1 MITTARASGTPA
13 SIVRRQKPSSSTV
26 SASPASPASVSQALS
41 SANFARS
48 MRLPKRQGRPISGQ
62 SMGSF
67 HGQFRR
73 GDAAMANWTRD
84 ELDRIGTADELQIVT
99 RRGDGTPRNPVT
111 IWVARHGNDLYVRSG
126 YGGRAAWYRGTQ
138 QRRDG
143 HIKAGGVEKDVHFE
157 DAADAALNDA
167 IDAAYR
173 SLHHGAQWVDPMV
186 AAEARATTIQLV
198 PRG

>member
-13 SIVRRQKPSSSTV
+13 SIARRQKPSSSTV

-48 MRLPKRQGRPISGQ
+48 MRLPKRQRRPISGQ

-99 RRGDGTPRNPVT
+99 LRGDGT
-111 IWVARHGNDLYVRSG
+111 
-126 YGGRAAWYRGTQ
+126 
-138 QRRDG
+138 QRQRDG

-173 SLHHGAQWVDPMV
+173 SKYLHHGAQWVDPMV
-186 AAEARATTIQLV
+186 AAEARATTIKLV
-198 PRG
+198 PR